1 MTTAYMPRQKRPTT
15 ARSIRL
21 IDEIASAVDNF
32 ADDQLISSNAAVN
45 KLLRDRLSE
54 LGYISDDKHSKHFQ
68 EQSWKMPAASVQ
80 TPKPK
85 KKWTKT
91 TLCPIHAAK
100 FEIEEIILY
109 ISQFEEK
116 SSEIDQNLEKRLS
129 VLAKKITE
137 AIYIE

>member
-54 LGYISDDKHSKHFQ
+54 LGYISDDKNK
-68 EQSWKMPAASVQ
+68 V
-80 TPKPK
+80 
-85 KKWTKT
+85 T
-91 TLCPIHAAK
+91 T
-100 FEIEEIILY
+100 
-109 ISQFEEK
+109 
-116 SSEIDQNLEKRLS
+116 
-129 VLAKKITE
+129 
-137 AIYIE
+137 